1 MITAHGTREV
11 MAQAN
16 QAGVQTIVLKPFTP
30 GELAEGVA
38 RAVGDIGPKA

>member
-1 MITAHGTREV
+1 

-38 RAVGDIGPKA
+38 RAVGDAGPKT